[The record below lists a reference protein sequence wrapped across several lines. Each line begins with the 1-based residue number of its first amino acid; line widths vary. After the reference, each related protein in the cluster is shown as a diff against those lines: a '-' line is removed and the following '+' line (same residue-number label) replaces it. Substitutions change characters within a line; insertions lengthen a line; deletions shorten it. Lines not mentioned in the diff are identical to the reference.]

1 MWLFLTIRLI
11 KGLFCNHPHKSSPE
25 KGGRGKKEKKMR
37 IAHLYWSEDDHGISV
52 VRMTNPIVHGHPMG
66 YGWYDIPHE
75 TVFSPQE
82 YSNKIR
88 EVVFYTDSYGKSGYA
103 YPEETI

>member
-1 MWLFLTIRLI
+1 
-11 KGLFCNHPHKSSPE
+11 
-25 KGGRGKKEKKMR
+25 MR
-37 IAHLYWSEDDHGISV
+37 IAHLFWSEDNHGVSV
-52 VRMTNPIVHGHPMG
+52 VRMTNPIVNGHPMG

-75 TVFSPQE
+75 IVLSPQE
-82 YSNKIR
+82 YANKVR